1 MKTILLI
8 AMLNGTCAQLSHNEE
23 SERREGRGL
32 EHRRGIRSLTVTAKL
47 NPRMLPNHEY
57 PIPQREPLLR
67 IIRNRRIHRSMSNRD
82 ACRRRDYAANM
93 LIRLVPH
100 LDAKGE
106 VAWDIMQ
113 VGIGQL
119 PQQFID
125 AEVRFR
131 ASAPKTLRR
140 LAQLLKHAQRVLLT
154 VRLVH
159 KNIMR
164 TRLVEVKSVLSHVW
178 PFHRQS
184 DLG

>member
-8 AMLNGTCAQLSHNEE
+8 AMLNGTCAQLSIMKRVNGVRARIGASPGNTFTHCY
-23 SERREGRGL
+23 S
-32 EHRRGIRSLTVTAKL
+32 KL

-82 ACRRRDYAANM
+82 ACRRRNHPPNM

-106 VAWDIMQ
+106 IA
-113 VGIGQL
+113 GISCKFGL
-119 PQQFID
+119 ASWRRIHP
-125 AEVRFR
+125 RGSTFR

-140 LAQLLKHAQRVLLT
+140 LAQLLKHAQRAQLT

-159 KNIMR
+159 ENIMR